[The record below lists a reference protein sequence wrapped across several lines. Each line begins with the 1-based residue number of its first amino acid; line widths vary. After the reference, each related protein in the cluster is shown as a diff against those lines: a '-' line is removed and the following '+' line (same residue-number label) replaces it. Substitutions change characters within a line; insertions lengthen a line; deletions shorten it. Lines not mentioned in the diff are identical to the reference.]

1 MAERIR
7 TQQLPVLTSPAQAM
21 PEMMVTRTD
30 EAILRVTLSHA
41 DQSGLFEARVQ
52 DYWSQWMLR
61 RRLVGLIWLGVT
73 VATLAAA
80 VATGIVNADRLGLA
94 PLWFVGGYGLYRLSR
109 DYWPLP
115 FDEFVAAREQE
126 LRSE

>member
-7 TQQLPVLTSPAQAM
+7 TQQLPVSMSPAQSM
-21 PEMMVTRTD
+21 PEMVVTRTD
-30 EAILRVTLSHA
+30 EVILRVTLSRP
-41 DQSGLFEARVQ
+41 DPSRLFEARVQ
-52 DYWSQWMLR
+52 RYWNQWIQR

-73 VATLAAA
+73 VATLASAI
-80 VATGIVNADRLGLA
+80 ATGIVNADRIGLA

-115 FDEFVAAREQE
+115 FNQFVAAQEQE

>member
-7 TQQLPVLTSPAQAM
+7 AQQLPVSIPPAQSM
-21 PEMMVTRTD
+21 PEMLVARTD
-30 EAILRVTLSHA
+30 EVILRVTLSHA
-41 DQSGLFEARVQ
+41 DPSGLFEARVQ
-52 DYWSQWMLR
+52 RYWNQWIQR

-73 VATLAAA
+73 LATLASAI
-80 VATGIVNADRLGLA
+80 ATGIVNADRIGLA

-109 DYWPLP
+109 DYWPHP
-115 FDEFVAAREQE
+115 FDQFVATREQE